1 MNVLYDT
8 IGVDYANLRR
18 PDPRIAGAIHAH
30 LEGAASVLNVGAGA
44 GSYEPTHLRVI
55 AVEPSAAMIRQ
66 RPKDDD
72 VVVVQAAAED
82 LPFEDKS
89 FDASMAILTVHHWS
103 DVRKGLR
110 EMRRVTRGK
119 IIVLTFDPLASNF
132 WLLDY
137 LPALGTLD
145 QRQMP
150 GIADFEAA
158 LGPVQRIAL
167 PIPHDCTD
175 GMLCA
180 YWRRP
185 AAYLDPKVRRS
196 ISSFWKIGNVAE
208 PLRRL
213 ENDLQSGEWAR
224 KYSHFLDRESC
235 DFGYHLLVTS

>member
-1 MNVLYDT
+1 MSVLYDT
-8 IGVDYANLRR
+8 IGVDYSSLRR
-18 PDPRIAGAIHAH
+18 PDPRIAEAIHAH
-30 LEGAASVLNVGAGA
+30 LKGAASVLNVGAGA
-44 GSYEPTHLRVI
+44 GSYEPTDLKVT
-55 AVEPSAAMIRQ
+55 AVEPSAAMIKQ
-66 RPKDDD
+66 RTAGPA
-72 VVVVQAAAED
+72 VVVQAAAED
-82 LPFEDKS
+82 LPFEDKL

-103 DVRKGLR
+103 DVPNGLR

-119 IIVLTFDPLASNF
+119 IIILRFDPLASNF

-137 LPALGTLD
+137 LPELGTLD

-150 GIADFEAA
+150 GLADFAA
-158 LGPVQRIAL
+158 VLGPVRRIAV

-196 ISSFWKIGNVAE
+196 MSSFWKIGDVTV

-213 ENDLQSGEWAR
+213 EEDLRSGEWEG
-224 KYSHFLDRESC
+224 KYSHFLDQDSC
-235 DFGYHLLVTS
+235 DFGYHLVVTS